1 MGDDWDLDED
11 EWDEMDN
18 KPKTSTKIPTMVED
32 VEYDEGDEVKP
43 TNLNIALI
51 GYEHSG
57 KSILYTLAGYWN
69 QEWLTTSPG
78 KVGVDISDYPKCKQ
92 LIKEGIVPEVEKI
105 QVLDLDCSYGT
116 LSRTGIFGK
125 LARPL
130 YKKGIIR
137 RTKNLNI
144 PQRQAGLVNKVFK
157 EIAVQDFDI
166 CKTKID
172 NEINKAVK
180 DNPETTVL
188 CVDSMTSLDELLN
201 NKFRILYEIALAPQA
216 KGKKKG
222 KDYYGS
228 SLDGIK
234 QSYWKIRN
242 GWWLSTLRTKRQYEG
257 WQFDTYKVETKHP
270 VWLQKEIDD
279 AEAKGKDPNLIKDYK
294 IEWAPKTKYDLDI
307 ILWLENNGLKG
318 PKADYW
324 AKIKNR
330 FEGSSLMDEEFH
342 REVHYTPRAVC
353 AFYDLME
360 QLAPSIL
367 GEVEMPDGTY
377 EDDDIFGKSVI
388 FNKGEKIA
396 RR

>member
-1 MGDDWDLDED
+1 MGEEWDLEE
-11 EWDEMDN
+11 EWDELDDSPN
-18 KPKTSTKIPTMVED
+18 KPSTKIPTMVED
-32 VEYDEGDEVKP
+32 VEYDEGDEISP
-43 TNLNIALI
+43 ANLNIALI

-57 KSILYTLAGYWN
+57 KSILYTLSGYWN
-69 QEWLTTSPG
+69 QDWWTTSPAKTG
-78 KVGVDISDYPKCKQ
+78 ILIENYPKCKQ
-92 LIKEGIVPEVEKI
+92 IIKQGLLPEVEQV

-116 LSRTGIFGK
+116 LSKTGIFGK

-130 YKKGIIR
+130 YKKKIIK

-157 EIAVQDFDI
+157 EIAIKDFDI
-166 CKTKID
+166 CKQKID

-201 NKFRILYEIALAPQA
+201 NKFRILYEVAIAPTR
-216 KGKKKG
+216 KDKKG
-222 KDYYGS
+222 KPRGDYYGV

-242 GWWLSTLRTKRQYEG
+242 GWWLGTLRTKRQYQG

-270 VWLQKEIDD
+270 IWLARELKEAED
-279 AEAKGKDPNLIKDYK
+279 AGKDVKKVKDYK

-318 PKADYW
+318 DKADYW
-324 AKIKNR
+324 ARIKNR
-330 FEGSSLMDEEFH
+330 FEGSTLMDDEFH
-342 REVHYTPRAVC
+342 RKVRYTPRRIC

-367 GEVEMPDGTY
+367 GEVEREDGTY
-377 EDDDIFGKSVI
+377 EDDDIFGASII
-388 FNKGEKIA
+388 FK
-396 RR
+396 

>member
-1 MGDDWDLDED
+1 MVDDKWDLED
-11 EWDEMDN
+11 EWDELDDDSP
-18 KPKTSTKIPTMVED
+18 KPSTKIPVEVED
-32 VEYDEGDEVKP
+32 VEYDEGEEITP
-43 TNLNIALI
+43 ANLNIALI

-69 QEWLTTSPG
+69 QDWWTTSPA
-78 KVGVDISDYPKCKQ
+78 KVGVDIADYPKCKQ
-92 LIKEGIVPEVEKI
+92 LIEQGIVPEVEKI

-116 LSRTGIFGK
+116 LSKTGIFGK

-130 YKKGIIR
+130 YKKKIIKR
-137 RTKNLNI
+137 SKNLFI

-157 EIAVQDFDI
+157 EISIQDFDI

-188 CVDSMTSLDELLN
+188 AVDSMTSLDELLN
-201 NKFRILYEIALAPQA
+201 NKFRILYEVAIAPTR
-216 KGKKKG
+216 KDKKG
-222 KDYYGS
+222 KQKDHYYGV

-242 GWWLSTLRTKRQYEG
+242 GWWLSTLRNKRQYKG

-270 VWLQKEIDD
+270 IWLKREIEE
-279 AEAKGKDPNLIKDYK
+279 AEEQGKKAKDVKTYK

-318 PKADYW
+318 DKADYW

-330 FEGSSLMDEEFH
+330 FEGSSLLDDEFH
-342 REVHYTPRAVC
+342 RTIHYTPRRVC

-367 GEVEMPDGTY
+367 GEVEKKDGSY
-377 EDDDIFGKSVI
+377 EDDDIFGESVI
-388 FNKGEKIA
+388 FK
-396 RR
+396 

>member
-1 MGDDWDLDED
+1 MPKEEDWDMEED
-11 EWDEMDN
+11 WDELDD
-18 KPKTSTKIPTMVED
+18 KSEPSTKIPTKVED
-32 VEYDEGDEVKP
+32 VEYDDGKEISP
-43 TNLNIALI
+43 ANLNIALI

-57 KSILYTLAGYWN
+57 KSILYTLSGYWN
-69 QEWLTTSPG
+69 QSWWTTSPAKTG
-78 KVGVDISDYPKCKQ
+78 ILIEKYPKCKEM
-92 LIKEGIVPEVEKI
+92 IKSGILPEVEQV

-116 LSRTGIFGK
+116 LSKVGVFGK

-157 EIAVQDFDI
+157 EIAIQDFDI

-180 DNPETTVL
+180 DNPETTAL

-201 NKFRILYEIALAPQA
+201 NKFRILYEVAIAPTR
-216 KGKKKG
+216 KDKKG
-222 KDYYGS
+222 KLKGDYYGV

-242 GWWLSTLRTKRQYEG
+242 GWWLGTLRTKRQYKG

-270 VWLQKEIDD
+270 IWLARELKEAED
-279 AEAKGKDPNLIKDYK
+279 AGKDVKKVKDYK

-318 PKADYW
+318 EKEDYW

-330 FEGSSLMDEEFH
+330 FEGSTLMDDEFH
-342 REVHYTPRAVC
+342 RETHYTPRRVC

-367 GEVEMPDGTY
+367 GEVEREDGTY
-377 EDDDIFGKSVI
+377 EDDDIFGVSVI
-388 FNKGEKIA
+388 FK
-396 RR
+396 

>member
-1 MGDDWDLDED
+1 MADDWELDEDDWDEI
-11 EWDEMDN
+11 DN
-18 KPKTSTKIPTMVED
+18 KSKPSTKIPTKVDD
-32 VEYDEGDEVKP
+32 VEYDDGDEITP
-43 TNLNIALI
+43 ANLNIALI

-57 KSILYTLAGYWN
+57 KSIWYTLAGYWN
-69 QEWLTTSPG
+69 QSWWTGSPA
-78 KVGVDISDYPKCKQ
+78 KVGIDISKYPKCKQ
-92 LIKEGIVPEVEKI
+92 LIKEGHVPEVEKI

-157 EIAVQDFDI
+157 EIAIKDFDI
-166 CKTKID
+166 CKQKID
-172 NEINKAVK
+172 NAISKAVK

-188 CVDSMTSLDELLN
+188 AVDSMTSLDELLN
-201 NKFRILYEIALAPQA
+201 NKFRILYEVAIAPTR
-216 KGKKKG
+216 KDKKG
-222 KDYYGS
+222 KPRDHYYGV

-242 GWWLSTLRTKRQYEG
+242 GWWLGTLRAKRQYRG

-270 VWLQKEIDD
+270 IWLKKEKETAVDD
-279 AEAKGKDPNLIKDYK
+279 GKDPEKVKTYK

-318 PKADYW
+318 EKAKYW

-330 FEGSSLMDEEFH
+330 FEGSTLMDDEFH
-342 REVHYTPRAVC
+342 RKVDYTPRRVC

-367 GEVEMPDGTY
+367 GEIEKPDGTF
-377 EDDDIFGKSVI
+377 EDDDIWGESVI
-388 FNKGEKIA
+388 FN
-396 RR
+396 